1 MVNKSKKIIADFD
14 TYAAP
19 WTEWS
24 AVAECI
30 EGHISIIA
38 GFDTLRYSACF
49 NTPWTEWSAVAE
61 CIEGHI

>member
-30 EGHISIIA
+30 EGHIIISQASIYCVTQPA
-38 GFDTLRYSACF
+38 
-49 NTPWTEWSAVAE
+49 
-61 CIEGHI
+61 